1 MDSKATNH
9 ANRNKELERAE
20 EEAETR
26 QLNRI
31 ESRLTQIEKRLDR
44 ASQTVGELMREND
57 KLEAELKA
65 LKI

>member
-9 ANRNKELERAE
+9 SNRNKELERAE

-44 ASQTVGELMREND
+44 ASQTVGELMRENH